1 MNGAQWVVHA
11 LRTQGVDTVFGYPGG
26 AIMPVYDALYD
37 GGVEHLLC
45 RHEQGAAMAAIGYAR
60 ATGKT
65 GVCIATSGPG
75 ATNLI
80 TGLADA
86 LLDSIPIV
94 AITGQVAAPFIGTD
108 AFQEVDVLGLSLACT
123 KHSFLVQSLDELPR
137 VIAEAFQVANSGRPG
152 PVLVDIPKDIQM
164 AQGDLDPHFSTVAD
178 EMAFPQAEVAQALQ
192 MLAQSQQPMLYV
204 GGGVGMAQAV
214 PALREFLAV
223 TRMPATCTL
232 KGLGVVDADYP
243 YYLGMLGMHGTKAAN
258 LAVQECDLLIAVG
271 ARFDDRV
278 TGKLNT
284 FAPHA
289 KVIHMD
295 IDPAELNKLRQA
307 HIGLT
312 GDLNCLLPA
321 LQQPL
326 AIDGWRERSA
336 ALRAEH
342 AWRYDHPGE
351 AIYAPLLLKQLSD
364 RKPADSVVTT
374 DVGQHQMWSAQH
386 MTYTRPENFITSSGL
401 GTMGFG
407 LPAAVGAQVARPND
421 TVICISGDGSFMM
434 NVQELGTV
442 KRKQLPLK
450 IVLLDNQRLGMVR
463 QWQQLFFQERYSE
476 TTLTD
481 NPDFLTLAS
490 AFGIPGQHITRKD
503 QVEAALDTMLSSQGH
518 TCFMSQST
526 NLRMSGRWCRPAPV
540 TLKCWRNYHDA
551 TSGRFTGTFQ
561 SGNLRARAARCPPPG
576 FPHLRNEHGNRA
588 GRTEHKYR
596 IDRCQ
601 PAARRITV

>member
-11 LRTQGVDTVFGYPGG
+11 LRAQGVKTVFGYPGG

-60 ATGKT
+60 STGKT

-86 LLDSIPIV
+86 LLDSVPVV
-94 AITGQVAAPFIGTD
+94 AITGQVSAPFIGTD

-123 KHSFLVQSLDELPR
+123 KHSFLVQSLAELPR
-137 VIAEAFQVANSGRPG
+137 IMAEAFEVTNAGRPG
-152 PVLVDIPKDIQM
+152 PVLVDIPKDIQL
-164 AQGDLDPHFSTVAD
+164 ASGELEPWFTTVDNEAT
-178 EMAFPQAEVAQALQ
+178 FPQADVEQARQ
-192 MLAQSQQPMLYV
+192 MLEQAKKPMLYV

-214 PALREFLAV
+214 PALRKFIAV
-223 TRMPATCTL
+223 TQMPVTCTL
-232 KGLGVVDADYP
+232 KGLGAVEADYP

-258 LAVQECDLLIAVG
+258 FAVQECDLLIAVG

-284 FAPHA
+284 FAPNA
-289 KVIHMD
+289 SVIHMD
-295 IDPAELNKLRQA
+295 IDLAEMNKLRQA
-307 HIGLT
+307 HVALQ
-312 GDLNCLLPA
+312 GDLNSLLPA

-326 AIDGWRERSA
+326 KIDAWRQSCAE
-336 ALRAEH
+336 LRAEH

-351 AIYAPLLLKQLSD
+351 TIYAPLLLKQLSE

-481 NPDFLTLAS
+481 NPDFLMLAS

-503 QVEAALDTMLSSQGH
+503 QVEAALDTMLASEGPYLLHVSIDELE
-518 TCFMSQST
+518 
-526 NLRMSGRWCRPAPV
+526 NVWPLV
-540 TLKCWRNYHDA
+540 
-551 TSGRFTGTFQ
+551 
-561 SGNLRARAARCPPPG
+561 PPG
-576 FPHLRNEHGNRA
+576 ASNSEMLE
-588 GRTEHKYR
+588 KLS
-596 IDRCQ
+596 
-601 PAARRITV
+601 

>member
-258 LAVQECDLLIAVG
+258 LAV
-271 ARFDDRV
+271 
-278 TGKLNT
+278 
-284 FAPHA
+284 
-289 KVIHMD
+289 
-295 IDPAELNKLRQA
+295 
-307 HIGLT
+307 
-312 GDLNCLLPA
+312 
-321 LQQPL
+321 
-326 AIDGWRERSA
+326 
-336 ALRAEH
+336 
-342 AWRYDHPGE
+342 
-351 AIYAPLLLKQLSD
+351 
-364 RKPADSVVTT
+364 
-374 DVGQHQMWSAQH
+374 
-386 MTYTRPENFITSSGL
+386 
-401 GTMGFG
+401 
-407 LPAAVGAQVARPND
+407 
-421 TVICISGDGSFMM
+421 
-434 NVQELGTV
+434 
-442 KRKQLPLK
+442 
-450 IVLLDNQRLGMVR
+450 
-463 QWQQLFFQERYSE
+463 
-476 TTLTD
+476 
-481 NPDFLTLAS
+481 
-490 AFGIPGQHITRKD
+490 
-503 QVEAALDTMLSSQGH
+503 
-518 TCFMSQST
+518 
-526 NLRMSGRWCRPAPV
+526 
-540 TLKCWRNYHDA
+540 
-551 TSGRFTGTFQ
+551 
-561 SGNLRARAARCPPPG
+561 PP
-576 FPHLRNEHGNRA
+576 
-588 GRTEHKYR
+588 
-596 IDRCQ
+596 
-601 PAARRITV
+601 

>member
-11 LRTQGVDTVFGYPGG
+11 LRAQQVDTVFGYPGG

-86 LLDSIPIV
+86 LLDSVPVV
-94 AITGQVAAPFIGTD
+94 AITGQVAAPLIGTD
-108 AFQEVDVLGLSLACT
+108 AFQEVDVLGMSLSCT
-123 KHSFLVQSLDELPR
+123 KHSFLVDSLDALPR
-137 VIAEAFQVANSGRPG
+137 VMAEAFHIANSGRPG
-152 PVLVDIPKDIQM
+152 PVLVDIPKDIQL
-164 AQGDLDPHFSTVAD
+164 AVGNWEPDFVTEQEEV
-178 EMAFPQAEVAQALQ
+178 AFPQAEVSQAAE
-192 MLAQSQQPMLYV
+192 MLAQAKKPMLYV

-214 PALREFLAV
+214 PALREFLAE
-223 TRMPATCTL
+223 TNMPIACTL
-232 KGLGVVDADYP
+232 KGLGAVASDYP

-258 LAVQECDLLIAVG
+258 FAVQECDLLIAVG

-289 KVIHMD
+289 RVIHMD
-295 IDPAELNKLRQA
+295 IDPAEMSKLRQA
-307 HIGLT
+307 HVALQ
-312 GDLNCLLPA
+312 GDLNALLPA
-321 LQQPL
+321 LQQQL
-326 AIDGWRERSA
+326 AINEWLQYCAD
-336 ALRAEH
+336 LRHEH

-364 RKPADSVVTT
+364 RKPENSVVTT
-374 DVGQHQMWSAQH
+374 DVGQHQMWAAQH
-386 MTYTRPENFITSSGL
+386 LSFTRPENFITSSGL

-407 LPAAVGAQVARPND
+407 LPAAVGAQVARPED

-463 QWQQLFFQERYSE
+463 QWQQLFFNERYSE

-481 NPDFLTLAS
+481 NPDFLMLAN

-503 QVEAALDTMLSSQGH
+503 QVEAALDAMLSSDGPYLLH
-518 TCFMSQST
+518 VSIDELE
-526 NLRMSGRWCRPAPV
+526 NVWPLV
-540 TLKCWRNYHDA
+540 
-551 TSGRFTGTFQ
+551 
-561 SGNLRARAARCPPPG
+561 PPG
-576 FPHLRNEHGNRA
+576 ASNSQMLE
-588 GRTEHKYR
+588 KLS
-596 IDRCQ
+596 
-601 PAARRITV
+601 

>member
-11 LRTQGVDTVFGYPGG
+11 LRAQGVDTVFGYPGG

-86 LLDSIPIV
+86 LLDSVPVV
-94 AITGQVAAPFIGTD
+94 AITGQVAAPLIGTD

-123 KHSFLVQSLDELPR
+123 KHSFLVTSLDELPE
-137 VIAEAFQVANSGRPG
+137 IMSQAFHLANSGRPG
-152 PVLVDIPKDIQM
+152 PVLIDIPKDIQL
-164 AQGDLDPHFSTVAD
+164 ASGELEPWLSSVEDTFAI
-178 EMAFPQAEVAQALQ
+178 PQAELEQARAL
-192 MLAQSQQPMLYV
+192 LSQAEKPMLYV

-214 PALREFLAV
+214 PALREFMAQTQIPCAV
-223 TRMPATCTL
+223 TL
-232 KGLGVVDADYP
+232 KGLGAVEASYP
-243 YYLGMLGMHGTKAAN
+243 WYVGMLGMHGTKAAN

-307 HIGLT
+307 HVGLQ
-312 GDLNCLLPA
+312 GDLNALLPA
-321 LQQPL
+321 LQRSM
-326 AIDGWRERSA
+326 AIDAWRERVA
-336 ALRAEH
+336 ALRSEH
-342 AWRYDHPGE
+342 DWRYDHPGE
-351 AIYAPLLLKQLSD
+351 GIFAPLLLKQLSD
-364 RKPADSVVTT
+364 RKPVNSVVTT
-374 DVGQHQMWSAQH
+374 DVGQHQMWAAQH
-386 MTYTRPENFITSSGL
+386 MRFSRPENFITSSGL

-407 LPAAVGAQVARPND
+407 LPAAVGAQVARPDD
-421 TVICISGDGSFMM
+421 TVICVTGDGSFMM
-434 NVQELGTV
+434 NIQELGTV

-463 QWQQLFFQERYSE
+463 QWQQLFFSERYSE
-476 TTLTD
+476 TNLSD

-490 AFGIPGQHITRKD
+490 AFGIASQRITRKD
-503 QVEAALDTMLSSQGH
+503 QVAAALETMFNSEGPYLLHVSIDEAE
-518 TCFMSQST
+518 
-526 NLRMSGRWCRPAPV
+526 NVWPLV
-540 TLKCWRNYHDA
+540 
-551 TSGRFTGTFQ
+551 
-561 SGNLRARAARCPPPG
+561 PPG
-576 FPHLRNEHGNRA
+576 ASNSQMLE
-588 GRTEHKYR
+588 K
-596 IDRCQ
+596 IS
-601 PAARRITV
+601 

>member
-11 LRTQGVDTVFGYPGG
+11 LRAQGVETVFGYPGG

-60 ATGKT
+60 STGKT

-86 LLDSIPIV
+86 LLDSVPVV

-123 KHSFLVQSLDELPR
+123 KHSFLVESLDDLPR
-137 VIAEAFQVANSGRPG
+137 ILAEAFEIANSGRPG
-152 PVLVDIPKDIQM
+152 PVLVDIPKDIQL
-164 AQGDLDPHFSTVAD
+164 AQGELEPWLSTVED
-178 EMAFPQAEVAQALQ
+178 DFVLPHTQLQ
-192 MLAQSQQPMLYV
+192 LAREMLANAGKPMLYV

-214 PALREFLAV
+214 PALREFIAV
-223 TRMPATCTL
+223 TKMPSTVTL
-232 KGLGVVDADYP
+232 KGLGAVPANTPFYT
-243 YYLGMLGMHGTKAAN
+243 GMLGMHGTKAAN
-258 LAVQECDLLIAVG
+258 FAVQECDLLIAVG

-295 IDPAELNKLRQA
+295 IDPAEMGKLRQA
-307 HIGLT
+307 HVALQ
-312 GDLNCLLPA
+312 GDLNQLLPA

-326 AIDGWRERSA
+326 DIENWQQEVAS
-336 ALRAEH
+336 LCAENT
-342 AWRYDHPGE
+342 WRYDHPGE

-364 RKPADSVVTT
+364 RKPQECVVTT
-374 DVGQHQMWSAQH
+374 DVGQHQMWTAQH
-386 MTYTRPENFITSSGL
+386 MSFTRPENFITSSGL

-407 LPAAVGAQVARPND
+407 LPAAVGAQVARPQD

-442 KRKQLPLK
+442 KRRKLPLK

-463 QWQQLFFQERYSE
+463 QWQQMFFSERYSE
-476 TTLTD
+476 TNLSD
-481 NPDFLTLAS
+481 NPDFLMLAR
-490 AFGIPGQHITRKD
+490 AFGIPGLHITRKD
-503 QVEAALDTMLSSQGH
+503 QVEAAI
-518 TCFMSQST
+518 
-526 NLRMSGRWCRPAPV
+526 
-540 TLKCWRNYHDA
+540 DA
-551 TSGRFTGTFQ
+551 LLNSDGPFLLHV
-561 SGNLRARAARCPPPG
+561 SIDEYENVWPLVPPG
-576 FPHLRNEHGNRA
+576 ASNSQMLE
-588 GRTEHKYR
+588 KLS
-596 IDRCQ
+596 
-601 PAARRITV
+601 

>member
-11 LRTQGVDTVFGYPGG
+11 LRAQGVKTVFGYPGG

-45 RHEQGAAMAAIGYAR
+45 RHEQGAVMAAIGYAR
-60 ATGKT
+60 STGKT

-86 LLDSIPIV
+86 LLDSVPVV
-94 AITGQVAAPFIGTD
+94 AITGQVSAPFIGTD

-123 KHSFLVQSLDELPR
+123 KHSFLVQSLAELPR
-137 VIAEAFQVANSGRPG
+137 IMAEAFEVANAGRPG
-152 PVLVDIPKDIQM
+152 PVLVDIPKDIQL
-164 AQGDLDPHFSTVAD
+164 ASGALEPYFTTVTNEA
-178 EMAFPQAEVAQALQ
+178 MFPQAAVEKARTMLSQAQK
-192 MLAQSQQPMLYV
+192 PILYV

-214 PALREFLAV
+214 PALREFIAV
-223 TRMPATCTL
+223 TQMPVTCTL
-232 KGLGVVDADYP
+232 KGLGAVEADYP
-243 YYLGMLGMHGTKAAN
+243 YYMGMLGMHGAKAAN
-258 LAVQECDLLIAVG
+258 YAVQQCDLLIAVG

-284 FAPHA
+284 FAPNA
-289 KVIHMD
+289 SVIHLD

-307 HIGLT
+307 HVALQ
-312 GDLNCLLPA
+312 GDLNTLLPA

-326 AIDGWRERSA
+326 AIDEWRRHNAAMRS
-336 ALRAEH
+336 EH

-351 AIYAPLLLKQLSD
+351 AIYAPLLLKQLSE
-364 RKPADSVVTT
+364 RKPADCVVTT

-386 MTYTRPENFITSSGL
+386 MTYSRPENFITSSGL

-481 NPDFLTLAS
+481 NPDFLMLAS

-503 QVEAALDTMLSSQGH
+503 QVEAALDTMLASEGPYLLHVSIDELE
-518 TCFMSQST
+518 
-526 NLRMSGRWCRPAPV
+526 NVWPLV
-540 TLKCWRNYHDA
+540 
-551 TSGRFTGTFQ
+551 
-561 SGNLRARAARCPPPG
+561 PPG
-576 FPHLRNEHGNRA
+576 ASNSEMLE
-588 GRTEHKYR
+588 KLS
-596 IDRCQ
+596 
-601 PAARRITV
+601 

>member
-11 LRTQGVDTVFGYPGG
+11 LRAQGVDTVFGYPGG

-86 LLDSIPIV
+86 LLDSVPVV
-94 AITGQVAAPFIGTD
+94 AITGQVAAPLIGTD

-123 KHSFLVQSLDELPR
+123 KHSFLVESLEELPE
-137 VIAEAFQVANSGRPG
+137 IMAHAFHLASSGRPG
-152 PVLVDIPKDIQM
+152 PVLIDIPKDIQL
-164 AQGDLDPHFSTVAD
+164 ASGELEPWLSSVEDTFVV
-178 EMAFPQAEVAQALQ
+178 PQAELEQARTL
-192 MLAQSQQPMLYV
+192 LSQAEKPMLYV

-214 PALREFLAV
+214 PALREFMAQTQIPCAV
-223 TRMPATCTL
+223 TL
-232 KGLGVVDADYP
+232 KGLGAVEASYP
-243 YYLGMLGMHGTKAAN
+243 GYLGMLGMHGTKAAN

-307 HIGLT
+307 HVGLP
-312 GDLNCLLPA
+312 GDLNALLPA
-321 LQQPL
+321 LQRPM
-326 AIDGWRERSA
+326 AIDAWRERVA
-336 ALRAEH
+336 ALRSEH
-342 AWRYDHPGE
+342 DWRYDHPGE
-351 AIYAPLLLKQLSD
+351 GIFAPLLLKQLSD
-364 RKPADSVVTT
+364 RKPANSIVTT
-374 DVGQHQMWSAQH
+374 DVGQHQMWAAQH
-386 MTYTRPENFITSSGL
+386 MRFSRPENFITSSGL

-407 LPAAVGAQVARPND
+407 LPAAVGAQVARPED
-421 TVICISGDGSFMM
+421 TVICVTGDGSFMM
-434 NVQELGTV
+434 NIQELGTV

-463 QWQQLFFQERYSE
+463 QWQQLFFSERYSE
-476 TTLTD
+476 TNLSD

-490 AFGIPGQHITRKD
+490 AFGIAGQRITRKD
-503 QVEAALDTMLSSQGH
+503 QVKAALETMFNSEGPYLLHVSIDEAE
-518 TCFMSQST
+518 
-526 NLRMSGRWCRPAPV
+526 NVWPLV
-540 TLKCWRNYHDA
+540 
-551 TSGRFTGTFQ
+551 
-561 SGNLRARAARCPPPG
+561 PPG
-576 FPHLRNEHGNRA
+576 ASNSQMLE
-588 GRTEHKYR
+588 K
-596 IDRCQ
+596 IS
-601 PAARRITV
+601 

>member
-11 LRTQGVDTVFGYPGG
+11 LRAQGVDTVFGYPGG

-86 LLDSIPIV
+86 LLDSVPVV
-94 AITGQVAAPFIGTD
+94 AITGQVAALLIGTD

-123 KHSFLVQSLDELPR
+123 KHSFLVTSLDELPE
-137 VIAEAFQVANSGRPG
+137 IMSQAFHLANSGRPG
-152 PVLVDIPKDIQM
+152 PVLIDIPKDIQL
-164 AQGDLDPHFSTVAD
+164 ASGELEPWLSSVEDTFAV
-178 EMAFPQAEVAQALQ
+178 PQAELEQARAL
-192 MLAQSQQPMLYV
+192 LSQAEKPMLYV

-214 PALREFLAV
+214 PALREFMAQTQIPCAV
-223 TRMPATCTL
+223 TL
-232 KGLGVVDADYP
+232 KGLGAVEASYP
-243 YYLGMLGMHGTKAAN
+243 WYVGMLGMHGTKAAN

-307 HIGLT
+307 HVGLQ
-312 GDLNCLLPA
+312 GDLNALLPA
-321 LQQPL
+321 LQCPM
-326 AIDGWRERSA
+326 AIDAWRDRVA
-336 ALRAEH
+336 ALRH
-342 AWRYDHPGE
+342 DHDWRYDHPGE
-351 AIYAPLLLKQLSD
+351 GIFAPLLLKQLSD
-364 RKPADSVVTT
+364 RKPVNSVVTT
-374 DVGQHQMWSAQH
+374 DVGQHQMWAAQH
-386 MTYTRPENFITSSGL
+386 MRFSRPENFITSSGL

-407 LPAAVGAQVARPND
+407 LPAAVGAQVARPDD
-421 TVICISGDGSFMM
+421 TVICVTGDGSFMM
-434 NVQELGTV
+434 NIQELGTV

-463 QWQQLFFQERYSE
+463 QWQQLFFSERYSE
-476 TTLTD
+476 TNLSD

-490 AFGIPGQHITRKD
+490 AFGIAGQRITRKD
-503 QVEAALDTMLSSQGH
+503 QVAAALETMFNSEGPYLLHVSIDEAE
-518 TCFMSQST
+518 
-526 NLRMSGRWCRPAPV
+526 NVWPLV
-540 TLKCWRNYHDA
+540 
-551 TSGRFTGTFQ
+551 
-561 SGNLRARAARCPPPG
+561 PPG
-576 FPHLRNEHGNRA
+576 ASNSQMLE
-588 GRTEHKYR
+588 K
-596 IDRCQ
+596 IS
-601 PAARRITV
+601 

>member
-11 LRTQGVDTVFGYPGG
+11 LRAQGVKTVFGYPGG

-60 ATGKT
+60 STGKT

-86 LLDSIPIV
+86 LLDSVPVV
-94 AITGQVAAPFIGTD
+94 AITGQVSAPFIGTD

-123 KHSFLVQSLDELPR
+123 KHSFLVPSLEELPR
-137 VIAEAFQVANSGRPG
+137 IMSDAFRIANSGRPG
-152 PVLVDIPKDIQM
+152 PVLVDIPKDIQL
-164 AQGDLDPHFSTVAD
+164 ANGSLEPYFSTVKNDVTFPHAD
-178 EMAFPQAEVAQALQ
+178 VEQACRMIAQAQ
-192 MLAQSQQPMLYV
+192 KPMLYV

-214 PALREFLAV
+214 PALREFLDA
-223 TRMPATCTL
+223 TRMPVTCTL
-232 KGLGVVDADYP
+232 KGLGAVDADYP

-258 LAVQECDLLIAVG
+258 FAVQECDLLVAVG

-284 FAPHA
+284 FAPKA
-289 KVIHMD
+289 SVIHMD
-295 IDPAELNKLRQA
+295 IDPAEMNKLRQA
-307 HIGLT
+307 HVALQ
-312 GDLNCLLPA
+312 GDLNTLLPA
-321 LQQPL
+321 LQQSL
-326 AIDGWRERSA
+326 NIEDWRQHCA
-336 ALRAEH
+336 QLRTEH
-342 AWRYDHPGE
+342 SWRYDHPGE

-407 LPAAVGAQVARPND
+407 LPAAVGAQVARPDD

-481 NPDFLTLAS
+481 NPDFLMLAS

-503 QVEAALDTMLSSQGH
+503 QVEAALDTMLNSEGPYLLHVSIDELE
-518 TCFMSQST
+518 
-526 NLRMSGRWCRPAPV
+526 NVWPLV
-540 TLKCWRNYHDA
+540 
-551 TSGRFTGTFQ
+551 
-561 SGNLRARAARCPPPG
+561 PPG
-576 FPHLRNEHGNRA
+576 ASNSEMLE
-588 GRTEHKYR
+588 KLS
-596 IDRCQ
+596 
-601 PAARRITV
+601 

>member
-11 LRTQGVDTVFGYPGG
+11 LRAQGVETVFGYPGG
-26 AIMPVYDALYD
+26 AIMPIYDALYD

-60 ATGKT
+60 STGKT
-65 GVCIATSGPG
+65 GVCMATSGPG

-86 LLDSIPIV
+86 LLDSVPVV
-94 AITGQVAAPFIGTD
+94 AITGQVASPFIGTD

-123 KHSFLVQSLDELPR
+123 KHSFLVQSLEELPR
-137 VIAEAFQVANSGRPG
+137 VMAEAFKVANSGRPG
-152 PVLVDIPKDIQM
+152 PVLVDIPKDIQV
-164 AQGDLDPHFSTVAD
+164 AVGELEPHFSTVAD
-178 EMAFPQAEVAQALQ
+178 DDAFPHAEVEEARR
-192 MLAQSQQPMLYV
+192 MLAQAQQPILYI

-214 PALREFLAV
+214 PALREFIAV
-223 TRMPATCTL
+223 TGMPAACTL
-232 KGLGVVDADYP
+232 KGLGAVEADYP
-243 YYLGMLGMHGTKAAN
+243 FYLGMLGMHGTKAAN

-284 FAPHA
+284 FAPRA
-289 KVIHMD
+289 NVIHMD
-295 IDPAELNKLRQA
+295 IDPAEMNKLRQA
-307 HIGLT
+307 HVALQ
-312 GDLNCLLPA
+312 GDLNALLPA

-326 AIDGWRERSA
+326 FIDAWRQHTAEMRQ
-336 ALRAEH
+336 EH

-364 RKPADSVVTT
+364 RKPADCVVTT

-442 KRKQLPLK
+442 KRKHLPLK

-481 NPDFLTLAS
+481 NPDFLVLAS

-503 QVEAALDTMLSSQGH
+503 QVAAALDTMLSSEGPYLLYV
-518 TCFMSQST
+518 SIDELE
-526 NLRMSGRWCRPAPV
+526 NVWPLV
-540 TLKCWRNYHDA
+540 
-551 TSGRFTGTFQ
+551 
-561 SGNLRARAARCPPPG
+561 PPG
-576 FPHLRNEHGNRA
+576 ASNSQMLE
-588 GRTEHKYR
+588 KLS
-596 IDRCQ
+596 
-601 PAARRITV
+601 

>member
-11 LRTQGVDTVFGYPGG
+11 LRAQGVKTVFGYPGG

-45 RHEQGAAMAAIGYAR
+45 RHEQGAVMAAIGYAR
-60 ATGKT
+60 STGKT

-86 LLDSIPIV
+86 LLDSVPVV
-94 AITGQVAAPFIGTD
+94 AITGQVSAPFIGTD

-123 KHSFLVQSLDELPR
+123 KHSFLVPSLEELPR
-137 VIAEAFQVANSGRPG
+137 IMSDAFRIANSGRPG
-152 PVLVDIPKDIQM
+152 PVLVDIPKDIQL
-164 AQGDLDPHFSTVAD
+164 ACGSLEPYFSTVKNDVTFPHAD
-178 EMAFPQAEVAQALQ
+178 VEQACRMIAQAQ
-192 MLAQSQQPMLYV
+192 KPMLYV

-214 PALREFLAV
+214 PALREFLDA
-223 TRMPATCTL
+223 TRMPVTCTL
-232 KGLGVVDADYP
+232 KGLGAVDADYP

-258 LAVQECDLLIAVG
+258 FAVQECDLLVAVG

-284 FAPHA
+284 FAPKA
-289 KVIHMD
+289 SVIHMD
-295 IDPAELNKLRQA
+295 IDPAEMNKLRQA
-307 HIGLT
+307 HVTLQ
-312 GDLNCLLPA
+312 GDLNTLLPD
-321 LQQPL
+321 LQQSL
-326 AIDGWRERSA
+326 NVDAWRQHCA
-336 ALRAEH
+336 QLRAEH
-342 AWRYDHPGE
+342 GWRYDHPGD

-407 LPAAVGAQVARPND
+407 LPAAVGAQVARPDD

-481 NPDFLTLAS
+481 NPDFLMLAS

-503 QVEAALDTMLSSQGH
+503 QVEAALDTMLNSEGPYLLHVSIDELE
-518 TCFMSQST
+518 
-526 NLRMSGRWCRPAPV
+526 NVWPLV
-540 TLKCWRNYHDA
+540 
-551 TSGRFTGTFQ
+551 
-561 SGNLRARAARCPPPG
+561 PPG
-576 FPHLRNEHGNRA
+576 ASNSEMLE
-588 GRTEHKYR
+588 KLS
-596 IDRCQ
+596 
-601 PAARRITV
+601 

>member
-11 LRTQGVDTVFGYPGG
+11 LRAQGVDTVFGYPGG
-26 AIMPVYDALYD
+26 AIMPIYDALYD

-65 GVCIATSGPG
+65 GVCMATSGPG

-86 LLDSIPIV
+86 LLDSVPVV
-94 AITGQVAAPFIGTD
+94 AITGQVASPFIGTD

-123 KHSFLVQSLDELPR
+123 KHSFLVQSSEELPR
-137 VIAEAFQVANSGRPG
+137 ILAEAFEVANSGRPG
-152 PVLVDIPKDIQM
+152 PVLVDIPKDIQV
-164 AQGDLDPHFSTVAD
+164 ASASFEPWFSTVSAD
-178 EMAFPQAEVAQALQ
+178 EALPQAEIAQARQ
-192 MLAQSQQPMLYV
+192 MIAGAQKPVLYV

-214 PALREFLAV
+214 PALREFVSV
-223 TRMPATCTL
+223 TQMPVTCTL
-232 KGLGVVDADYP
+232 KGLGAVAAEYP
-243 YYLGMLGMHGTKAAN
+243 YYLAMLGMHGTKAAN
-258 LAVQECDLLIAVG
+258 LAVQQCDLLIAVG

-289 KVIHMD
+289 KVIHLD

-307 HIGLT
+307 HVGLQ
-312 GDLNCLLPA
+312 GDLNALLPA

-326 AIDGWRERSA
+326 EIDPWRQYA
-336 ALRAEH
+336 ADLRREH
-342 AWRYDHPGE
+342 AWRYDHPGD
-351 AIYAPLLLKQLSD
+351 AIYAPLLLRQLSE
-364 RKPADSVVTT
+364 RKPADAVVTT

-386 MTYTRPENFITSSGL
+386 MDYTRPENFITSSGL

-407 LPAAVGAQVARPND
+407 LPAAVGAQVARPGD

-463 QWQQLFFQERYSE
+463 QWQQLFFEERYSE

-503 QVEAALDTMLSSQGH
+503 QVEAALDAMLNSKGPYLLHVSIDELE
-518 TCFMSQST
+518 
-526 NLRMSGRWCRPAPV
+526 NVWPLV
-540 TLKCWRNYHDA
+540 
-551 TSGRFTGTFQ
+551 
-561 SGNLRARAARCPPPG
+561 PPG
-576 FPHLRNEHGNRA
+576 ASNAEMLE
-588 GRTEHKYR
+588 KLS
-596 IDRCQ
+596 
-601 PAARRITV
+601 

>member
-11 LRTQGVDTVFGYPGG
+11 LRAQGVDTVFGYPGG
-26 AIMPVYDALYD
+26 AIMPIYDALYD

-65 GVCIATSGPG
+65 GVCMATSGPG

-86 LLDSIPIV
+86 LLDSVPVV
-94 AITGQVAAPFIGTD
+94 AITGQVASPFIGTD

-123 KHSFLVQSLDELPR
+123 KHSFLVQSLEELPR
-137 VIAEAFQVANSGRPG
+137 VMAEAFEVANSGRPG
-152 PVLVDIPKDIQM
+152 PVLVDIPKDIQV
-164 AQGDLDPHFSTVAD
+164 ALGDLEPHFSTVESD
-178 EMAFPQAEVAQALQ
+178 DAFPHAAVEEARQ
-192 MLAQSQQPMLYV
+192 MIAHAKQPMLYV

-214 PALREFLAV
+214 PALREFIAV
-223 TRMPATCTL
+223 TQMPATCTL
-232 KGLGVVDADYP
+232 KGLGAVDADYP
-243 YYLGMLGMHGTKAAN
+243 YYLGMMGMHGTKAAN
-258 LAVQECDLLIAVG
+258 LAVQACDLLIAVG

-284 FAPHA
+284 FAPNA
-289 KVIHMD
+289 NVIHMD
-295 IDPAELNKLRQA
+295 IDPAEMNKLRQA
-307 HIGLT
+307 HVALQGN
-312 GDLNCLLPA
+312 LNALLPA

-326 AIDGWRERSA
+326 KIDAWRQHTADMRV
-336 ALRAEH
+336 EH
-342 AWRYDHPGE
+342 TWRYDHPGD

-364 RKPADSVVTT
+364 RKPADCVVTT

-481 NPDFLTLAS
+481 NPDFLILAS

-503 QVEAALDTMLSSQGH
+503 QVEAALDTMLSSEGPYLLH
-518 TCFMSQST
+518 VSIDELE
-526 NLRMSGRWCRPAPV
+526 NVWPLV
-540 TLKCWRNYHDA
+540 
-551 TSGRFTGTFQ
+551 
-561 SGNLRARAARCPPPG
+561 PPG
-576 FPHLRNEHGNRA
+576 ASNSQMLE
-588 GRTEHKYR
+588 KLS
-596 IDRCQ
+596 
-601 PAARRITV
+601 